1 MLPQGGSK
9 GANKTLFY
17 IGVERTAERRLYR
30 AKFDWVLFHLECRIT
45 VQNYMV
51 KGGDLVKHAM
61 DRDLIEY
68 LLNPIDRGESCCR
81 MVQPTFQVGIGK
93 GGKKKQ
99 RAKFPTVLSNV
110 SVSKIRDFIADQ
122 IRTED
127 FKWEEI
133 DCAVVIKAT
142 EKKFERSFKKHEEDL
157 QTIIAQEVNR
167 FNNEEWDED
176 EEMEAMTLD
185 QIQVLSPQ
193 MRMNRAGDGLDRG
206 GQLLT
211 VKLGSL
217 ELQLEGEIK
226 RIVRKLLRG
235 NLDAESKEIA
245 IAVEE
250 STEVHQIAKAMGTFR
265 FNIHDLI
272 AECRQTLR
280 EVDTSTP
287 DLTMLIGMIRDI
299 LLEEN
304 KLDNQ
309 ELEIRIERIFGT
321 EVTGLYSEFLPQA
334 FTEARKQAK
343 AERKGKPIPASNEE
357 LLREARRVKLVKMN
371 VAITDDQIGE
381 IMMTTWSEN
390 STITDK
396 ELILSVMKYL
406 AVVEFKKLEV
416 DEESQSKLFGFL
428 RAIWRK
434 TKKLFD
440 LPEHQKKRAEPRR
453 ATPMKIKQEIE
464 WLNTEEV
471 ITIDDDENEER
482 SQIQEQEDTTGSR
495 VERVKRNLLKE
506 LEEAEVQER
515 GDSKKPEDDPPLD
528 VDQLRGAVEQVMDN
542 ENYMIMNLNDTL
554 SGLRDLTGMSFRE
567 HSQKVSELMAEVQT
581 KLFHQEEQR
590 AQEQQEVEQARLVRE
605 AADKRAV
612 EKRAETD
619 VLIKMSLALYEEA
632 TRPDYEFVE
641 EAVEQLKEVSSIY
654 RDCSE
659 RLMEECKL
667 RLRTILTSLRRGE
680 EGLTDPK
687 LPTGIKMKHL
697 KAAYKAIL
705 RGEDFLDI
713 TFTEATMR
721 VTADFDW
728 RRFEDQL
735 PILKR
740 IYDDIIEERC
750 EELRQGSQKRDPPLP
765 SLLSEEELERN
776 GDPMVVPRIQ
786 LDPNVQ
792 ASGSTAGVVTEE
804 PRKPK
809 RKRDKKTKSNE
820 DGGGDAQRTLVE
832 QEPGI
837 QIDENIGDGG
847 DGADVVASEPL
858 PDATTI
864 ETEPT
869 RTPSKNKEAK
879 KKDKKR
885 KNGGGGAQVTP
896 AVPERKKRKAP
907 SPPPVEPRRTRSKR
921 DVDVFPLNIKIAEDT
936 MREVIR
942 RIGSTT
948 GVTTKYMTKY
958 LALKNQIA
966 QQRLFPFRREITK
979 ILIRV
984 KKELYE
990 ELGETFTDDEEPDV
1004 VKLPKPRRKEIEESW
1019 ERQAH
1024 NNTVSIE
1031 EGPSGTTRGFFK
1043 KPAVQLRR
1051 YRRGERVLAEIRH
1064 YQLMRGFCCSQQGF
1078 VRYVREISKELWND
1092 EIKQEGYFTKMWRYE
1107 ALAMKAIQ
1115 EAGEAYLEKMF
1126 GYCAIVADH
1135 RRTKKAK
1142 ADDKGINV
1150 TEDDLKIVRAIRDE
1164 HW

>member
-1 MLPQGGSK
+1 MFWSGSK

-30 AKFDWVLFHLECRIT
+30 AKFDWVLFHLECRIA
-45 VQNYMV
+45 VQNYLV

-81 MVQPTFQVGIGK
+81 MVQPIFQVGIGK

-99 RAKFPTVLSNV
+99 RTKFPTVLSNV

-142 EKKFERSFKKHEEDL
+142 EKKFERSFQKHEEDL

-167 FNNEEWDED
+167 FNNEIWDEN
-176 EEMEAMTLD
+176 EEVEAMTLD

-193 MRMNRAGDGLDRG
+193 MRMNREGDGLDRG

-226 RIVRKLLRG
+226 RIVRKLLRE
-235 NLDAESKEIA
+235 NLDTESKEIA
-245 IAVEE
+245 KVVEE
-250 STEVHQIAKAMGTFR
+250 SPEVHQIAQAMGTFR

-272 AECRQTLR
+272 AECRQALR

-287 DLTMLIGMIRDI
+287 DLDVLIGMVRDI

-309 ELEIRIERIFGT
+309 ELEARIERIFGP
-321 EVTGLYSEFLPQA
+321 EVTGLYGELLPQT
-334 FTEARKQAK
+334 FTEARRLAK
-343 AERKGKPIPASNEE
+343 AERKGRTTPAQNED
-357 LLREARRVKLVKMN
+357 LLREGRRVKLVKMN

-381 IMMTTWSEN
+381 IMMTTWNEN
-390 STITDK
+390 PTITDK
-396 ELILSVMKYL
+396 ELILSIMQYL

-416 DEESQSKLFGFL
+416 DPESQSKLFGFL

-440 LPEHQKKRAEPRR
+440 LPEHTKKRTGPRR
-453 ATPMKIKQEIE
+453 LTPMKIKQEIE
-464 WLNTEEV
+464 WLQSDEV
-471 ITIDDDENEER
+471 ITIDDETEETGQTNEEESTAVR
-482 SQIQEQEDTTGSR
+482 A
-495 VERVKRNLLKE
+495 ERVKRNLLKE
-506 LEEAEVQER
+506 LEEAEVQEKNL
-515 GDSKKPEDDPPLD
+515 KKPEDDLPLD
-528 VDQLRGAVEQVMDN
+528 VSQLRGAIEQVMDN

-554 SGLRDLTGMSFRE
+554 SGLRDLTGMSFRVY
-567 HSQKVSELMAEVQT
+567 SQKVSELMAEVQT
-581 KLFHQEEQR
+581 KMFQQEEQR
-590 AQEQQEVEQARLVRE
+590 AQERQEIEQARLVRE

-619 VLIKMSLALYEEA
+619 ILIRMSLALYEEA

-641 EAVEQLKEVSSIY
+641 ETIEKLKEVSSIY
-654 RDCSE
+654 RDCSD

-680 EGLTDPK
+680 EGLTQPK
-687 LPTGIKMKHL
+687 LPVGIKMKHL
-697 KAAYKAIL
+697 KAAYKAVL

-713 TFTEATMR
+713 TFTEATLR

-728 RRFEDQL
+728 TRFEDQL

-740 IYDDIIEERC
+740 IYDDIIEDRC
-750 EELRQGSQKRDPPLP
+750 EELRQGSQKKDPPLP

-786 LDPNVQ
+786 LDPNER
-792 ASGSTAGVVTEE
+792 ASGSATVVVTEE
-804 PRKPK
+804 PKKPK
-809 RKRDKKTKSNE
+809 RKRDKKAKSNE
-820 DGGGDAQRTLVE
+820 DGGGDAQRTQPV
-832 QEPGI
+832 QESVI
-837 QIDENIGDGG
+837 QVDEDIDGGG
-847 DGADVVASEPL
+847 DGAEVITSEPL
-858 PDATTI
+858 PDATI
-864 ETEPT
+864 VETKPT
-869 RTPSKNKEAK
+869 KTPSKETK
-879 KKDKKR
+879 KKDKKKKDSHGR
-885 KNGGGGAQVTP
+885 AQVTP
-896 AVPERKKRKAP
+896 AVPEKRKRRAP
-907 SPPPVEPRRTRSKR
+907 SPPPNEPRRTRSKR

-942 RIGSTT
+942 RVGSTT

-979 ILIRV
+979 ILVRV

-1031 EGPSGTTRGFFK
+1031 EGPSGTPRGFFK

-1078 VRYVREISKELWND
+1078 VRYVREISKDLWND
-1092 EIKQEGYFTKMWRYE
+1092 EIKAQGYFTRMWRYE

>member
-1 MLPQGGSK
+1 MLPRSGSK

-17 IGVERTAERRLYR
+17 IGVERTAEQRLYR
-30 AKFDWVLFHLECRIT
+30 VKFDWVLFHLECRIT

-68 LLNPIDRGESCCR
+68 LLNPIDRGETCCR
-81 MVQPTFQVGIGK
+81 MVQPMFQVGIGK
-93 GGKKKQ
+93 GGKKKA
-99 RAKFPTVLSNV
+99 RTKFPTVLCNV
-110 SVSKIRDFIADQ
+110 SVKKIREFIADK

-127 FKWEEI
+127 CKWEEI
-133 DCAVVIKAT
+133 DCEVVIKAVET
-142 EKKFERSFKKHEEDL
+142 EFKRSFKKHVDDL
-157 QTIIAQEVNR
+157 QIMIAQEVNR
-167 FNNEEWDED
+167 FNNEEWNED
-176 EEMEAMTLD
+176 EEIEAMTLD

-226 RIVRKLLRG
+226 RIVRKLLRE
-235 NLDAESKEIA
+235 NLDAESKDIA

-250 STEVHQIAKAMGTFR
+250 STEVHQIAQAMGTFR

-272 AECRQTLR
+272 AECWQTLR

-287 DLTMLIGMIRDI
+287 DLTMLIEMICDI

-309 ELEIRIERIFGT
+309 ELETRIERIFGT

-343 AERKGKPIPASNEE
+343 AERKGKPVPASNEE
-357 LLREARRVKLVKMN
+357 LLKEARRVKLVKMN

-390 STITDK
+390 PTITDK
-396 ELILSVMKYL
+396 ELILSIMQYL

-440 LPEHQKKRAEPRR
+440 LPEHQKKRVEPRR

-471 ITIDDDENEER
+471 ITIDDDENGER
-482 SQIQEQEDTTGSR
+482 NIEQEQEENTEGR

-506 LEEAEVQER
+506 LEEADAQEEN
-515 GDSKKPEDDPPLD
+515 GQKAPEADLPLD

-554 SGLRDLTGMSFRE
+554 NGLRSLTGMSLKD
-567 HSQKVSELMAEVQT
+567 HSPKVSELMAEVQT
-581 KLFHQEEQR
+581 KLFRQEEQR
-590 AQEQQEVEQARLVRE
+590 AREQQEEEQARLVRE
-605 AADKRAV
+605 AADKRAI
-612 EKRAETD
+612 ERRAETD
-619 VLIKMSLALYEEA
+619 VLIRMSLALYEEA

-641 EAVEQLKEVSSIY
+641 EAIKQLQEVSSIY
-654 RDCSE
+654 RGCSE
-659 RLMEECKL
+659 QMMENCKL
-667 RLRTILTSLRRGE
+667 KLRNILTSLRRGE

-687 LPTGIKMKHL
+687 LPEGIKKKHL

-705 RGEDFLDI
+705 RGEEFLDI
-713 TFTEATMR
+713 SFAEATLR

-735 PILKR
+735 PILKK

-750 EELRQGSQKRDPPLP
+750 EELRRGSQKKDPPLP
-765 SLLSEEELERN
+765 SLLSEEELERD

-792 ASGSTAGVVTEE
+792 ASGSTAGIITEE
-804 PRKPK
+804 PKKPK

-820 DGGGDAQRTLVE
+820 DGGGDTQRTQPE
-832 QEPGI
+832 QIET
-837 QIDENIGDGG
+837 QVDDEIGGGG
-847 DGADVVASEPL
+847 DGADAVIPEPQ
-858 PDATTI
+858 PDATI
-864 ETEPT
+864 TEVEPAKTPT
-869 RTPSKNKEAK
+869 ENKAIK
-879 KKDKKR
+879 KKDKK
-885 KNGGGGAQVTP
+885 KNADGRGQVTP
-896 AVPERKKRKAP
+896 AVPERRKRKAP
-907 SPPPVEPRRTRSKR
+907 SPPPEEPRRTRSRK
-921 DVDVFPLNIKIAEDT
+921 DAEVFPLNIKIAEDT

-966 QQRLFPFRREITK
+966 VQKLFPFRREITK
-979 ILIRV
+979 ILVRV

-1004 VKLPKPRRKEIEESW
+1004 VKLPKPRRREIEESW

-1024 NNTVSIE
+1024 NNTVSVE
-1031 EGPSGTTRGFFK
+1031 EGPTGTTRGFFK

-1078 VRYVREISKELWND
+1078 VHYVREISKELWND
-1092 EIKQEGYFTKMWRYE
+1092 EIKQKGYFTKMWRYE